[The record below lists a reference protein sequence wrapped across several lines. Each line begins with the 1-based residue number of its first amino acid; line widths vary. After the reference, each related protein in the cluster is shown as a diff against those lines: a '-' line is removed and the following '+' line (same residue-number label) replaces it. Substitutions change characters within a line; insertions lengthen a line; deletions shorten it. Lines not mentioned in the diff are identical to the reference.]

1 MPSITRNIKVSKET
15 LELIEELMWVL
26 GRPEDCV
33 MVTAPD
39 GSLTINNERRDHVL
53 EIQVEKGAPP
63 QFSGPNSYQG
73 NG

>member
-1 MPSITRNIKVSKET
+1 MASITRSIKVSKET
-15 LELIEELMWVL
+15 LELIEELMWVF

-39 GSLTINNERRDHVL
+39 GDLTINNERRDHVL
-53 EIQVEKGAPP
+53 EIQVEKGVTP